1 MTVQEI
7 LNVAQVLTF
16 EERKTLI
23 QGLFVQMPRV
33 GGLAG
38 TVSDVDDFYAGKREL
53 RQRVEQSLE
62 RTARELNSESGEAC

>member
-16 EERKTLI
+16 EERKKLI
-23 QGLFVQMPRV
+23 QGLFVQMPRT

-38 TVSDVDDFYAGKREL
+38 TISVVDDFDAAKHEL

-62 RTARELNSESGEAC
+62 RTARELNGEDEKAG